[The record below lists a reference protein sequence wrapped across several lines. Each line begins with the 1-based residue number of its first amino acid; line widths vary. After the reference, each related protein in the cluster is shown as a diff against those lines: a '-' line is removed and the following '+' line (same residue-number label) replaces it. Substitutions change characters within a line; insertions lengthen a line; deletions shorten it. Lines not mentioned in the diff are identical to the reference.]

1 MQELISQL
9 FEYIWG
15 VWRRRWMALIVAWLV
30 AVTGWI
36 WVTQLPDKYLAT
48 ARVHVDS
55 NQVLRPLLRG
65 LTVQPD
71 VNQRVSLMSRTL
83 LTRPNLEKLMR
94 MSDLDLQVKNDEQKD
109 ALIDSLKDG
118 ISLSGDRRNTSLYSI
133 SFSHSD
139 RQVAKTV
146 VQSLITVFIESTL
159 GKERKEST
167 DAHDFLDKQIADYEQ
182 RLVEAENRLA
192 DFKRRHVGVM
202 PGETEG
208 YYQRLEAAVGQLNA
222 AKLQLREAENR
233 QRELQRQIEGE
244 EPVFLSSDSEDMN
257 VVSRLDG
264 RINELNRKLDNL
276 LVRYT
281 ERHPEVIQITGLI
294 EDLEAEREEEIAAIQ
309 QNQTPAFGD
318 LNSNPVYQQMRSML
332 AETKA
337 RVAEYRVRVN
347 EYSSRVETLESKVD
361 SIPKIEAEL
370 QQLNRDYE
378 VISQQHGQLL
388 KRRESARLSGQ
399 VEKNVDDVKF
409 RVIDPPF
416 VPLNPTEPNKLL
428 LNALVLIGGLGAGIG
443 ISFLLSL
450 VNPVVTNR
458 RTLSEVTGLPVLGSV
473 MLIQTAAQKSR
484 GVIGVLLFS
493 AMSAALL
500 VAFAIFSLMHGSGAE
515 ILESIKSL
523 RAGLL

>member
-1 MQELISQL
+1 MQDLFSQF

-15 VWRRRWMALIVAWLV
+15 VWRRRWTALVVAWLITL
-30 AVTGWI
+30 AGWG
-36 WVTQLPDKYLAT
+36 WVYMLPDEYLAT
-48 ARVHVDS
+48 ARIHVDS

-65 LTVQPD
+65 LAVQPD
-71 VNQRVSLMSRTL
+71 VNQRVALMSRTL

-109 ALIDSLKDG
+109 ELVDSLKED
-118 ISLSGDRRNTSLYSI
+118 ISLAGDSRNTSLYSV
-133 SFSHSD
+133 SFTHSD
-139 RQVAKTV
+139 RQVAKKV

-192 DFKRRHVGVM
+192 DFKRRHVGTM
-202 PGETEG
+202 PGETDN
-208 YYQRLEAAVGQLNA
+208 YYKRLEAAVTQLNA
-222 AKLQLREAENR
+222 AKLQLREAQNR

-244 EPVFLSSDSEDMN
+244 EPVFLSADSDDMKL
-257 VVSRLDG
+257 VSGLDS
-264 RINELNRKLDNL
+264 RIDDLNRKLDNL
-276 LVRYT
+276 LVKYT
-281 ERHPEVIQITGLI
+281 ERHPEVIQIKGL
-294 EDLEAEREEEIAAIQ
+294 LEELNAKRDEEIAELQESSA
-309 QNQTPAFGD
+309 PAYGN

-337 RVAEYRVRVN
+337 RVAEFQVRVG
-347 EYSSRVETLESKVD
+347 EFSKRVETLKSKVD

-416 VPLNPTEPNKLL
+416 VPLNPTEPNKIL
-428 LNALVLIGGLGAGIG
+428 LNALVLFGGLVAGIG
-443 ISFLLSL
+443 ISFFLSL
-450 VNPVVTNR
+450 INPVVTDR
-458 RTLSEVTGLPVLGSV
+458 RTLSEITGLPVLGTV
-473 MLIQTAAQKSR
+473 MLIQTPTQKSR
-484 GVIGVLLFS
+484 AVLGLLVFS
-493 AMSAALL
+493 AMSVALL
-500 VAFAIFSLMHGSGAE
+500 LAFVGVSMMHGSGADF
-515 ILESIKSL
+515 LESIKSL

>member
-1 MQELISQL
+1 MQDLLSQL

-15 VWRRRWMALIVAWLV
+15 VWRRRWTALIVAWLF
-30 AVTGWI
+30 AITGWI
-36 WVTQLPDKYLAT
+36 WVYQLPDEYLAT

-65 LTVQPD
+65 LTIQPD
-71 VNQRVSLMSRTL
+71 VNQRVALMSRTL

-109 ALIDSLKDG
+109 ALVDILKED
-118 ISLSGDRRNTSLYSI
+118 ISLSGDRRNSSLYSI

-139 RQVAKTV
+139 RQVAKKV

-159 GKERKEST
+159 GEERKEST
-167 DAHDFLDKQIADYEQ
+167 DAHEFLDKQITEYEQ

-192 DFKRRHVGVM
+192 DFKRRHVGSM

-208 YYQRLEAAVGQLNA
+208 YYQRLETAVAQLST

-233 QRELQRQIEGE
+233 RRELQRQIEGE
-244 EPVFLSSDSEDMN
+244 EPVFLSGGSEDMQL
-257 VVSRLDG
+257 VSGLDG
-264 RINELNRKLDNL
+264 RIEELNRKLDNL
-276 LVRYT
+276 LVKYT
-281 ERHPEVIQITGLI
+281 ERHPEVIQIKGLL
-294 EDLEAEREEEIAAIQ
+294 EDLNAQREQEIAELHKTQ
-309 QNQTPAFGD
+309 GPAYGN

-337 RVAEYRVRVN
+337 RVAEFRVRVN
-347 EYSSRVETLESKVD
+347 EYSSRVEELKSKVD
-361 SIPKIEAEL
+361 SIPKIEAQL

-378 VISQQHGQLL
+378 VIAQQHGQLL

-428 LNALVLIGGLGAGIG
+428 LNALVLFGGLGIG
-443 ISFLLSL
+443 VGVSFLLSL
-450 VNPVVTNR
+450 INPVVTNR

-473 MLIQTAAQKSR
+473 MLIQTPAQRSKDILGLMIFSALT
-484 GVIGVLLFS
+484 VALLF
-493 AMSAALL
+493 
-500 VAFAIFSLMHGSGAE
+500 AFAGVTFIFGPE
-515 ILESIKSL
+515 IDVQGTIESV
-523 RAGLL
+523 RAKLL